1 MLSNFQHFFMNRN
14 KNATANIND
23 SYKKLFEFQKMK
35 PIYIPPYQYIPIYN
49 TCVYRLDSEKFSGEK
64 FSEEQLPK
72 PPIISQ
78 KLYNAIKYSSI
89 FTNEEYKKPVP
100 VKVKMY
106 IYTLE
111 DLKRDNTL

>member
-23 SYKKLFEFQKMK
+23 NYKKLFEFQKMK

-49 TCVYRLDSEKFSGEK
+49 TCVYRLDSAK
-64 FSEEQLPK
+64 FSEEQFTK

-100 VKVKMY
+100 VKMKMY
-106 IYTLE
+106 I
-111 DLKRDNTL
+111 